1 MYIFYFLSTAP
12 SVRIWADTP
21 VPYAGADK
29 SIRAAQQGA
38 FAASIYLP
46 CVFGSSDERR
56 SDSDD
61 GHRNLRKMQ

>member
-46 CVFGSSDERR
+46 CVFGSWTNVGPTPTTGTETL
-56 SDSDD
+56 
-61 GHRNLRKMQ
+61 GKC